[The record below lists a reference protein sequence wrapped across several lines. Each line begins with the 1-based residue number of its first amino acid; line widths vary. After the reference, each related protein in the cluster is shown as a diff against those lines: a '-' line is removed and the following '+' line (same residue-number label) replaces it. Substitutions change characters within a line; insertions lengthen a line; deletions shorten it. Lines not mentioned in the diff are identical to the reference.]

1 MLETPVI
8 RKFVGIRPVIV
19 QSEDATQST
28 ILLVDMET
36 EIGPLVL
43 RVTEI
48 AAVELTAALNKHPLT
63 RGSQ

>member
-1 MLETPVI
+1 MFETPII
-8 RKFVGIRPVIV
+8 RKFVAIRQVVEP
-19 QSEDATQST
+19 EDATQPK
-28 ILLVDMET
+28 ILLVETET

-48 AAVELTAALNKHPLT
+48 AAGELTAALNRHPLT